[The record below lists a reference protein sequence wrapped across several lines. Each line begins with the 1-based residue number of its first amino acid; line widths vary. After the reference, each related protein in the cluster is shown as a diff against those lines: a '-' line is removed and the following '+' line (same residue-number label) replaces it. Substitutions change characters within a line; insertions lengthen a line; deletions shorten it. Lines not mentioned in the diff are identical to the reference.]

1 MSEEREWWRRVLAV
15 PVRPRVAFAGLRD
28 DRPEAME
35 ARQEPILALI
45 LLAGIAGILATPAWH
60 TLMDDLER
68 DALVVAVL
76 TFIGG
81 GLYGAVGYW
90 IVGGALYLALRGLGS
105 PSPYR
110 RARHLV
116 ALSVVPLV
124 LSLLVLPIELAG
136 YGGDVFRSGGG
147 DEGAPETVFLVLR
160 LGFVAWSLGLL
171 VVGIQELEGW
181 TWGKVAGA
189 VALFA
194 LVLAAAF
201 AIPTLL

>member
-1 MSEEREWWRRVLAV
+1 MNEEREWWRRVLAV
-15 PVRPRVAFAGLRD
+15 PVRPRVAFAGLSD
-28 DRPEAME
+28 DRPEAVE

-45 LLAGIAGILATPAWH
+45 LLAGVAGILATPAWH
-60 TLMDDLER
+60 TLMDDVER

-81 GLYGAVGYW
+81 SLYGAAGYW
-90 IVGGALYLALRGLGS
+90 VIGAALYLALRGLGGTG
-105 PSPYR
+105 PYR

-124 LSLLVLPIELAG
+124 LSLVVLPLELAA
-136 YGGDVFRSGGG
+136 YGGDVFRSGGD
-147 DEGAPETVFLVLR
+147 DEGAPETIFLLLR
-160 LGFVAWSLGLL
+160 LGFVAWALGLL

-181 TWGKVAGA
+181 TWEKVAGA

-194 LVLAAAF
+194 LILAALL
-201 AIPTLL
+201 AIPSVV

>member
-1 MSEEREWWRRVLAV
+1 VSEEREWWRRVLAV

-105 PSPYR
+105 ASPYR

-116 ALSVVPLV
+116 ALSVVPVV
-124 LSLLVLPIELAG
+124 LSLLVLPIELAA

-147 DEGAPETVFLVLR
+147 DEGVPETVFLGLR
-160 LGFVAWSLGLL
+160 LGFVAWSLGLI